1 MANICN
7 MPYFEYEG
15 PRNNEDYRN
24 IKVNEELL
32 RRIES
37 LERKVD
43 DLQDRNKK
51 LENILKHSFVSFK
64 FNSEEVTHTT
74 TESDAVRRM
83 RMICGMPNR
92 R

>member
-7 MPYFEYEG
+7 LPYFEYEG
-15 PRNNEDYRN
+15 PRNNEEYRN
-24 IKVNEELL
+24 IRVNEELL

-43 DLQDRNKK
+43 DLQNRNQK
-51 LENILKHSFVSFK
+51 LENIIKQSFMSFK
-64 FNSEEVTHTT
+64 FIKEEENNTLN
-74 TESDAVRRM
+74 ESDAIRRM
-83 RMICGMPNR
+83 RVIRSILDR

>member
-7 MPYFEYEG
+7 LPHFEYEG
-15 PRNNEDYRN
+15 PRNNEEYRN
-24 IKVNEELL
+24 IRVNEELL

-43 DLQDRNKK
+43 DLQNRNQK
-51 LENILKHSFVSFK
+51 LENIIKQSFMSFK
-64 FNSEEVTHTT
+64 FLKEEENNTLN
-74 TESDAVRRM
+74 ESDAIRRM
-83 RMICGMPNR
+83 RVIRSILDR